1 MNLVEQLDYIF
12 SPRSVAVVG
21 ASANPEKVGFMC
33 VGNLLEAGFG
43 GRVYPVN
50 PGLSELF
57 GLRVY
62 PSVTAIPGE
71 VDLAMVVIPAE
82 LTVST
87 IEECVA
93 KGIKGTILISGGFR
107 EVGTEIGSD
116 LQAQLRDIAN
126 RGGMKIIGPNTLG
139 LINPRA
145 KLNASFQYTLS
156 LSQAGNVGIAAQSGG
171 TTIYLVHALTNHNV
185 GISKAIGL
193 GNRCNLDFDE
203 LVTYFGEDKETEVI
217 VLHVE
222 GLEQP
227 QRLTN
232 VARQVT
238 KRKPIV
244 VYKAGKGEE
253 MDRATLSHTG
263 ALAGKYEFYKAAFNQ
278 AGMIMVDGVTELV
291 DVAKALAF
299 QPAAVGG
306 RVAIFSV
313 QAGPGIIMADKCRQL
328 GLRLAQLSP
337 ATKRRLRQLSSPLN
351 PVDNPVDLAWKS
363 NEFDAC
369 REMLKVVL
377 EDGGVDAVAV
387 AAVFYGLNMELMR
400 AVVNVA
406 DIARYLGKPIAVC
419 LDSPKGL
426 AYAEIN
432 ALEGSCIPTFPL
444 PERAVTGLAGLIRY
458 GQILKDGGGGGGIR
472 THGSGISEQRFSG
485 PSP

>member
-1 MNLVEQLDYIF
+1 MDLVEQLDHIF
-12 SPRSVAVVG
+12 YPRSVAVVG

-50 PGLSELF
+50 PGLAQLF
-57 GLRVY
+57 GLKAY
-62 PSVTAIPGE
+62 PSVSAIPGE

-93 KGIKGTILISGGFR
+93 KGVKGTILISGGFR
-107 EVGTEIGSD
+107 EVGTEIGAD
-116 LQAQLRDIAN
+116 LQTQLRDIAN

-139 LINPRA
+139 LANPRA

-156 LSQAGNVGIAAQSGG
+156 LSQAGNVAVAAQSGG
-171 TTIYLVHALTNHNV
+171 TNIYVVHALTNHSV

-203 LVTYFGEDKETEVI
+203 LVTYFGQDKDTEVI
-217 VLHVE
+217 VLYVE

-227 QRLTN
+227 RRLIN
-232 VARQVT
+232 AARQVV
-238 KRKPIV
+238 KQKPIV
-244 VYKAGKGEE
+244 VYKAGRGEE
-253 MDRATLSHTG
+253 IDRATLSHTG
-263 ALAGKYEFYKAAFNQ
+263 AMAGKYQFYKAAFRQ
-278 AGMIMVDGVTELV
+278 AGMIVVDSIMELV

-299 QPAAVGG
+299 QPAAVGS

-313 QAGPGIIMADKCRQL
+313 QAGPAIIMADKCHEL
-328 GLRLAQLSP
+328 GLKLAQFSP
-337 ATKRRLRQLSSPLN
+337 ATKRRLRRLASPLN

-363 NEFDAC
+363 DEFDAC
-369 REMLKVVL
+369 REMLKIVL
-377 EDGGVDAVAV
+377 DDDGVDAVTV
-387 AAVFYGLNMELMR
+387 AAVFYGSNMELMR
-400 AVVNVA
+400 AVVDVA
-406 DIARYLGKPIAVC
+406 KDSKKPITVC
-419 LDSPKGL
+419 LDSPGGA

-432 ALEGSCIPTFPL
+432 ALEGSGVPTYPF
-444 PERAVTGLAGLIRY
+444 PERAVAGLAGLVRY
-458 GQILKDGGGGGGIR
+458 GEILGAGGGGGGIR
-472 THGSGISEQRFSG
+472 THGSGISEQRFSR

>member
-1 MNLVEQLDYIF
+1 M
-12 SPRSVAVVG
+12 
-21 ASANPEKVGFMC
+21 
-33 VGNLLEAGFG
+33 
-43 GRVYPVN
+43 
-50 PGLSELF
+50 
-57 GLRVY
+57 
-62 PSVTAIPGE
+62 
-71 VDLAMVVIPAE
+71 
-82 LTVST
+82 
-87 IEECVA
+87 
-93 KGIKGTILISGGFR
+93 
-107 EVGTEIGSD
+107 
-116 LQAQLRDIAN
+116 
-126 RGGMKIIGPNTLG
+126 
-139 LINPRA
+139 
-145 KLNASFQYTLS
+145 
-156 LSQAGNVGIAAQSGG
+156 
-171 TTIYLVHALTNHNV
+171 
-185 GISKAIGL
+185 
-193 GNRCNLDFDE
+193 
-203 LVTYFGEDKETEVI
+203 
-217 VLHVE
+217 E

-227 QRLTN
+227 QRLIN
-232 VARQVT
+232 AARQVT

-244 VYKAGKGEE
+244 VYKAGRGEE

-278 AGMIMVDGVTELV
+278 AGMIIVDGVMELV

-299 QPAAVGG
+299 QPAARGD

-337 ATKRRLRQLSSPLN
+337 ATRCRLRQLSSPLN

-400 AVVNVA
+400 AVVDVA
-406 DIARYLGKPIAVC
+406 NIARYLGKPIAVC

-432 ALEGSCIPTFPL
+432 VLEGSGIPTFPL
-444 PERAVTGLAGLIRY
+444 PERAITGLAGLIKY

>member
-1 MNLVEQLDYIF
+1 MNLVEQLDHIF
-12 SPRSVAVVG
+12 SPRSIAVVG

-43 GRVYPVN
+43 GKVYPVN

-82 LTVST
+82 RTLSI

-156 LSQAGNVGIAAQSGG
+156 LSQVGNVGIATQSGG
-171 TTIYLVHALTNHNV
+171 TIIYLVHALTNHNV

-203 LVTYFGEDKETEVI
+203 LATYFGEDKETEVI

-244 VYKAGKGEE
+244 VYKAGRGEE

-263 ALAGKYEFYKAAFNQ
+263 ALAGKYEFYKAAFKQ
-278 AGMIMVDGVTELV
+278 AGMIVVDGLTELV

-299 QPAAVGG
+299 QPVAMGN

-328 GLRLAQLSP
+328 GLRLTQLSP
-337 ATKRRLRQLSSPLN
+337 VTKRRLRQLSSPLN
-351 PVDNPVDLAWKS
+351 AVDNPVDLAWKS

-369 REMLKVVL
+369 QEMLKVVL
-377 EDGGVDAVAV
+377 DDGGVDAVAV
-387 AAVFYGLNMELMR
+387 AAVFYGSNMEVMR
-400 AVVNVA
+400 AVVDVA
-406 DIARYLGKPIAVC
+406 DTARDLGKPIAVC

-432 ALEGSCIPTFPL
+432 ALEGSRIPTFPL
-444 PERAVTGLAGLIRY
+444 PERAITGLAGLIKY
-458 GQILKDGGGGGGIR
+458 GQILKNSGGGGGIR